1 MRLNFSG
8 MRLAAVAAGLVALGF
23 APATAE
29 EAVAPASVEARSHAG
44 AYLAGRFAEQN
55 SDYNTAATLLD
66 RLLEDRPGDFTMQQ
80 RAFLSHL
87 RAGNF
92 ARAEELAHL
101 ISDTALQPVST
112 ALVTITAA
120 DIRNEN
126 WESALRNAGRIPVS
140 GLARYATPMMKAWS
154 EAGAGNTEAA
164 VAALQELSDNG
175 GFTRLR
181 VLHEGLILARAGQH
195 DAALETLLEEV
206 GELQNAP
213 VRLVRTVAQI
223 HRLKGDDTQA
233 EAVLTAYLEKH
244 PLTDIVGRDLS
255 ALRAGEAP
263 APLATPAQGVADGFY
278 HLASGVR
285 QQSDDVA
292 LVYGRIASLLDPGLD
307 LPLLLVGTIL
317 EDRERHEEA
326 IATLKQIGKD
336 SSYDWDARL
345 AVADNLIDLE
355 RDAEAINLLEA
366 MAVERPDS
374 TDPLV
379 KIGYMMRADKEYLRE
394 VEIYNR
400 AIARVENDPQRR
412 HWLLYYN
419 RGIAYERSKQWPN
432 AEADFL
438 KALELKPDDPFVLNY
453 LGYSWVEQG
462 QNITLAKE
470 MIRKAVDQRQ
480 GDGYIVDSLGWVLFR
495 IGQYEEAVGHL
506 ERAVQL
512 RPQDPVINDHLGDA
526 YWQVGRRN
534 EARFQWDR
542 ALNLDPEEHLI
553 PTIRE
558 KLHNGMPA
566 PEVIPIAN

>member
-8 MRLAAVAAGLVALGF
+8 MRLATVAAGLAVLGL

-66 RLLEDRPGDFTMQQ
+66 RLLEDRPGDFAMQR

-92 ARAEELAHL
+92 ARAEELAQL
-101 ISDTALQPVST
+101 IADKDLQPIST

-120 DIRNEN
+120 DIRNED
-126 WESALRNAGRIPVS
+126 WENALRNAERIPVS
-140 GLARYATPMMKAWS
+140 GLARYAAPMMKAWS
-154 EAGAGNTEAA
+154 EAGAGNTDAA
-164 VAALQELSDNG
+164 VEALQSLSDSG

-181 VLHEGLILARAGQH
+181 ALHEGLILARAGQY
-195 DAALETLLEEV
+195 DAALKALLEEV
-206 GELQNAP
+206 NDLQTAP

-223 HRLKGDDTQA
+223 HRLNGDDAQA
-233 EAVLTAYLEKH
+233 ESVLTGYLEKH
-244 PLTDIVGRDLS
+244 PLTAIVDEDLA
-255 ALRAGEAP
+255 ALRAGDTP

-285 QQSDDVA
+285 QQSDEVA

-317 EDRERHEEA
+317 EDRERHHEA
-326 IATLKQIGKD
+326 IVTLEQIGDD

-345 AVADNLIDLE
+345 AIADNLIDLE
-355 RDAEAINLLEA
+355 RDAEAIELLEA
-366 MAVERPDS
+366 MAAERPDS

-379 KIGYMMRADKEYLRE
+379 KIGYMMRADKEYLEE

-400 AIARVENDPQRR
+400 AIGRIEGDPQRR

-419 RGIAYERSKQWPN
+419 RGIAYERSKQWPS

-438 KALELKPDDPFVLNY
+438 KALDLKPDDPFVLNY

-462 QNITLAKE
+462 HNIALAKE

-558 KLHNGMPA
+558 KLNNGMPA

>member
-1 MRLNFSG
+1 MRLSVPAI
-8 MRLAAVAAGLVALGF
+8 RIAAFATGLTMAGLL
-23 APATAE
+23 PAAAE
-29 EAVAPASVEARSHAG
+29 ETVAPAAVEARSHAG

-66 RLLEDRPGDFTMQQ
+66 RLLEDRPGDSAMQR

-92 ARAEELAHL
+92 ARAEELAL
-101 ISDTALQPVST
+101 SISEKDLQPIST
-112 ALVTITAA
+112 ALVTLAAA
-120 DIRNEN
+120 DIRNN
-126 WESALRNAGRIPVS
+126 DWEQALLNAERIPVS
-140 GLARYATPMMKAWS
+140 GLARYAAPMMKAWAQ
-154 EAGAGNTEAA
+154 AGAGNPEAA
-164 VAALQELSDNG
+164 VEALQELSDSG

-181 VLHEGLILARAGQH
+181 ALHEGLILARAEQY
-195 DAALETLLEEV
+195 DAALKALLDEV
-206 GELQNAP
+206 SDLQTAP

-223 HRLKGDDTQA
+223 HRIKGDDAAA
-233 EAVLTAYLEKH
+233 ETVLTSYLEKH
-244 PLTDIVGRDLS
+244 PQTEIVDQDLS

-263 APLATPAQGVADGFY
+263 MPLATPAQGVADGFY

-285 QQSDDVA
+285 QQSDEVA
-292 LVYGRIASLLDPGLD
+292 LVYGRIASLLDPSLD

-317 EDRERHEEA
+317 EDRERYNEA
-326 IATLKQIGKD
+326 IATLEQISAE
-336 SSYDWDARL
+336 SSYYWDARL
-345 AVADNLIDLE
+345 AIADNLIDLD
-355 RDAEAINLLEA
+355 RDDAAIGLLEA
-366 MAVERPDS
+366 MATERPES

-379 KIGYMMRADKEYLRE
+379 KIGYMMRADKEYLQE

-400 AIARVENDPQRR
+400 AIGRIESDPQRR

-419 RGIAYERSKQWPN
+419 RGIAFERSKQWPS

-438 KALELKPDDPFVLNY
+438 KALDLKPDDPFVLNY

-462 QNITLAKE
+462 QNIALAKE

-542 ALNLDPEEHLI
+542 ALNLDPEEDLI
-553 PTIRE
+553 PTIRN
-558 KLHNGMPA
+558 KLNNGMSA